1 MAWWKEILNAVSK
14 ASFTLRQWNLKTA
27 FSIRLKTRQMFSL
40 HNTLGKFWNAATTS
54 LIWISVWARLG
65 ERNHVIMVT
74 SSFMKSSAK
83 PSFSNSSCLK
93 SISENEK
100 LCFRDGLVWT
110 VGLTINIKLRF
121 EISPCGW
128 RFKFF
133 FANFSHTNP
142 SLIKVL
148 YNLSTEGL
156 IPECCGHFQLVR
168 WHAGWLNTSSRQRT
182 LEWSWYGKWTLSTE
196 HALLFYLS
204 KSKN

>member
-1 MAWWKEILNAVSK
+1 MPCLRRLSHYASETWKRHFQSGWKRVKCSH
-14 ASFTLRQWNLKTA
+14 
-27 FSIRLKTRQMFSL
+27 SIIRWGNFETQQPPV
-40 HNTLGKFWNAATTS
+40 
-54 LIWISVWARLG
+54 IWISVWARLG

-93 SISENEK
+93 SIFENEK

-133 FANFSHTNP
+133 FGNFSHTNP